1 MSTMWTAMLDG
12 ITRVSGVR
20 GALVVS
26 AEDGLVVAESSMG
39 DVEGAA
45 VAALAASL
53 VVRLS
58 RVTGAVGCAAPRLV
72 LLEADRG
79 GLVAAPTGDGL
90 LLVAVTDS
98 AANIGL
104 LRLALRDAAERMA

>member
-1 MSTMWTAMLDG
+1 MSANWTALLDG

-53 VVRLS
+53 NARLA
-58 RVTGAVGCAAPRLV
+58 RVAGALGSAAPRLV
-72 LLEADRG
+72 QLEAQRG
-79 GLVAAPTGDGL
+79 GLVASPAGEGL
-90 LLVAVTDS
+90 LLVAVTDG
-98 AANIGL
+98 AANVGL

>member
-1 MSTMWTAMLDG
+1 MSANWTGLLDG

-26 AEDGLVVAESSMG
+26 ADDGLVVAESSMG
-39 DVEGAA
+39 DVDGGA

-53 VVRLS
+53 CLRLG
-58 RVTGAVGCAAPRLV
+58 RVSGAIGSAAPRLV
-72 LLEADRG
+72 QLEAERG
-79 GLVAAPTGDGL
+79 GLVAAPAGDGL
-90 LLVAVTDS
+90 LLVAVTGA
-98 AANIGL
+98 AANVGL